1 MTGFSPRTRDLT
13 LYIMAGFDQYGD
25 LLNRLGK
32 HKAGKACLYV
42 KRIDNIDLSVLKELI
57 ERSVAH
63 LAEASAAHS

>member
-1 MTGFSPRTRDLT
+1 LTGFSPRTQDLT
-13 LYIMAGFDQYGD
+13 LYIMAGFERYGE

-32 HKAGKACLYV
+32 HKAGKACLYI
-42 KRIDNIDLSVLKELI
+42 KKIEDIDLWTLKELI